1 MAWVPSSRSKFVNWT
16 IVPSLYSWKIAECDI
31 NYNKPNHIQSA
42 FEKYVPLLIQLFIVE
57 VSHLCT
63 TNFMNYIPIFFQLLK
78 ELPQL
83 HQVVEKVPLENSRH
97 PVLIE
102 KRGVFRTS
110 QVRLRSEYE
119 LRITA
124 TYDL

>member
-1 MAWVPSSRSKFVNWT
+1 
-16 IVPSLYSWKIAECDI
+16 
-31 NYNKPNHIQSA
+31 
-42 FEKYVPLLIQLFIVE
+42 
-57 VSHLCT
+57 
-63 TNFMNYIPIFFQLLK
+63 MNYIPIFFQLLK